1 YLGASTELH
10 ASDVDEALVA
20 DSFVTYLEG
29 YLWDR
34 PEAKEAF
41 VHASELAHA
50 HGRKVALTLSDPF
63 CVERH
68 RESFLELV
76 DGHIDVLFANEHE
89 IMHLYQS
96 PSFEEAMAAVRGKCE
111 IAVLT
116 RSEQGAYVI
125 RGDEEVRVL
134 ARPVERVVDTTG
146 AGDLFAAGFLF
157 GLARGK
163 SLEECGRIAAIA
175 AAEVISHIG

>member
-1 YLGASTELH
+1 APVAGGLPTARCIVLITPDAQRTMNTFLGASTELH
-10 ASDVDEALVA
+10 PADVDEALVRDA
-20 DSFVTYLEG
+20 FVTYLEG

-41 VHASELAHA
+41 VHAAELAHA

-89 IMHLYQS
+89 IMHLYKAAT
-96 PSFEEAMAAVRGKCE
+96 FDEAKAAVRGKCE
-111 IAVLT
+111 I
-116 RSEQGAYVI
+116 
-125 RGDEEVRVL
+125 
-134 ARPVERVVDTTG
+134 
-146 AGDLFAAGFLF
+146 
-157 GLARGK
+157 
-163 SLEECGRIAAIA
+163 
-175 AAEVISHIG
+175 